1 MKKSDY
7 IQVIKKYKQEI
18 LQCSALA
25 VTVVCACTMSYMAGR
40 YSGRLNAPA
49 AGRSEGGAVEPL
61 FPPGAACR
69 DATPSNAD
77 MMDSQVLN
85 LAYLYEDGADST
97 DPADSYAGR
106 LYDLLAL
113 KDASWISGLYD
124 LYNYTPQQLA
134 ALLGLPETA
143 VTSTSGIIPEFRNIS
158 VHFVNSEQQETGST
172 SMLGK
177 SFLLSIPALLRHT

>member
-49 AGRSEGGAVEPL
+49 AGSSEGGAVETTSQYIDLAPGSPSFL

-69 DATPSNAD
+69 NATPSNAD

-124 LYNYTPQQLA
+124 LYNYC
-134 ALLGLPETA
+134 LLY
-143 VTSTSGIIPEFRNIS
+143 TSPSPRD
-158 VHFVNSEQQETGST
+158 
-172 SMLGK
+172 
-177 SFLLSIPALLRHT
+177 

>member
-1 MKKSDY
+1 MKRSDY

-25 VTVVCACTMSYMAGR
+25 VTVVCACAMSYMAGR
-40 YSGRLNAPA
+40 YSGRLNVPA
-49 AGRSEGGAVEPL
+49 AGSSEGGAVETTSQYIDLAPGSPSFL

-113 KDASWISGLYD
+113 KDASWISGL
-124 LYNYTPQQLA
+124 
-134 ALLGLPETA
+134 
-143 VTSTSGIIPEFRNIS
+143 
-158 VHFVNSEQQETGST
+158 
-172 SMLGK
+172 
-177 SFLLSIPALLRHT
+177 